1 MGIVFGPVPS
11 RRLGRSL
18 GINNIPPKICS
29 YACIYCQLGNT
40 IKLQQR
46 REAFYTPKEIFS
58 SVQES
63 LKKIHTGNISVDYL
77 AFVPDGEPSLDINI
91 GRTIDLLRGL
101 GIRIAVITNASL
113 MSDSE
118 VRNDLS
124 KADWVSVKADTVD
137 EDIWRKINRPHGRL
151 QLTEMIEGMLRFRE
165 VFNGTLVS
173 ETMIINGINDGEEQ
187 YSETVQFLA
196 QLRPD
201 IAYISVPTRPP
212 AEGWVKVPP
221 VEKLN
226 AAYQVFRSKLE
237 KVELLTGYEGK
248 DFAHTGDI
256 EENLLSIM
264 SVHPMRKDALEDFLL
279 RSGGSW
285 KIVEKMISMGELK
298 QTEYEGNLFYIRNLE
313 GVTDQM
319 PGDKGN

>member
-1 MGIVFGPVPS
+1 LGIVFGPVPS

-173 ETMIINGINDGEEQ
+173 ETMIINGINDSEEQ

-319 PGDKGN
+319 PGDKEN